1 MSFRMGPG
9 SLALMALLCLAMAGC
24 TPLSEARSDEQKD
37 PHFQTGKSRRKNLD
51 YTGAIE
57 AFEKALEANPRSA
70 FAHYELA
77 IIYDEH
83 ENDYAAAL
91 YHYNRVLQLRPNA
104 YPADNARQRIE
115 VCKQELAKSVSI
127 APMLQTMQRDMMKLM
142 TENQQ
147 LKKQLEAAQ
156 LALASR
162 ATSALPATN
171 LASQFSPSRSTNT
184 GRVELAGNVH
194 PVTPPTSSGV
204 SSPSAGPR
212 TSGGTGSR
220 TKTHTVVTRDTPSAI
235 AHKYGVTLGAFMSAN
250 PGLDPKR
257 MKAGQIVNVPAP

>member
-1 MSFRMGPG
+1 MSFRFGPC
-9 SLALMALLCLAMAGC
+9 LFALTALLCLAIAGC
-24 TPLSEARSDEQKD
+24 TPFTETRSDEQKD
-37 PHFQTGKSRRKNLD
+37 PHFLTGKSRRKNLD
-51 YTGAIE
+51 YNGAIE

-77 IIYDEH
+77 VIYDEH

-171 LASQFSPSRSTNT
+171 LASQITPSRSTST
-184 GRVELAGNVH
+184 GRVEMAGNVR
-194 PVTPPTSSGV
+194 PLAPPSGSGV
-204 SSPSAGPR
+204 TSPSAGPR
-212 TSGGTGSR
+212 TSGATASR
-220 TKTHTVVTRDTPSAI
+220 TKTHTVVTRDTPSSI
-235 AHKYGVTLGAFMSAN
+235 AHKYGVTLSAFMSVN

-257 MKAGQIVNVPAP
+257 MKTGQVVNVPAL